1 MQEEKKYWRI
11 VKIMKKL
18 IIKEIDNYDY
28 TLIDQDNNVYVK
40 NIEFY
45 SKYKPQ
51 VNDMIYVDD
60 SIINEVNL
68 YTFDEVYNTRNIDI
82 KDIIKVVS
90 NDKEYYFQ
98 RRYG

>member
-1 MQEEKKYWRI
+1 
-11 VKIMKKL
+11 MKKL
-18 IIKEIDNYDY
+18 IIKEINNYDY
-28 TLIDQDNNVYVK
+28 TLIDEKGNIYNK

-45 SKYKPQ
+45 SEYKPQ
-51 VNDMIYVDD
+51 INDIIYVDD

-68 YTFDEVYNTRNIDI
+68 YAFDEVYDTRNIDI
-82 KDIIKVVS
+82 KDIIKIVS

>member
-1 MQEEKKYWRI
+1 MQ
-11 VKIMKKL
+11 KL
-18 IIKEIDNYDY
+18 IIKEINNYDY
-28 TLIDQDNNVYVK
+28 TLTDEKGNIYNL

-51 VNDMIYVDD
+51 VNDIVYFDD
-60 SIINEVNL
+60 SILEEINL
-68 YTFDEVYNTRNIDI
+68 YAFDEVYDTRNVDI

-90 NDKEYYFQ
+90 NNNEYYFQ

>member
-1 MQEEKKYWRI
+1 
-11 VKIMKKL
+11 MKKL
-18 IIKEIDNYDY
+18 IIKERNNYDY
-28 TLIDQDNNVYVK
+28 TLIDEKENIYNK

-51 VNDMIYVDD
+51 VNDIIYVDE
-60 SIINEVNL
+60 SILNEINL
-68 YTFDEVYNTRNIDI
+68 YAFDEVYDTKNVNI
-82 KDIIKVVS
+82 KDIVKVVS

>member
-1 MQEEKKYWRI
+1 MR
-11 VKIMKKL
+11 KL

-28 TLIDQDNNVYVK
+28 MLMDQDNITYNK

-51 VNDMIYVDD
+51 VNDIIYVDD

-68 YTFDEVYNTRNIDI
+68 YAFDELYDTRDVDI

-90 NDKEYYFQ
+90 NDIEYYFQ

>member
-1 MQEEKKYWRI
+1 MQ
-11 VKIMKKL
+11 KL
-18 IIKEIDNYDY
+18 IIKEINNYDY
-28 TLIDQDNNVYVK
+28 ILVDEKENIYNK

-51 VNDMIYVDD
+51 VNDIVYVDN
-60 SIINEVNL
+60 SILEEVNL
-68 YTFDEVYNTRNIDI
+68 YAFDEVYDTRNVDI

-90 NDKEYYFQ
+90 NNNEYYFQ

>member
-1 MQEEKKYWRI
+1 
-11 VKIMKKL
+11 MKKL
-18 IIKEIDNYDY
+18 IIQEINNYDY
-28 TLIDQDNNVYVK
+28 KLIDQDNNIYNK

-51 VNDMIYVDD
+51 VNDIIYVDD

-68 YTFDEVYNTRNIDI
+68 YAFDEVYDTKNVDI

-98 RRYG
+98 KRYG